1 MNDSSF
7 QKPNRAARS
16 LSLLACI
23 LLIALSTACAG
34 SNKGF
39 SLAHRKEKSLN
50 DCLELAKKKKGES
63 AIKCFEAYKSR
74 HFGQKGAAEADLA
87 IADTYFQ
94 QKDYLV
100 AAEAYNIFLESYP
113 GHESEAYAY
122 YKSGLSY
129 LKTAPKTVDR
139 DQTYLEYAA
148 RQLGAVITGYPNSPY
163 AAEAKTHYEDVTGK
177 MAKKDYYVGRFY
189 YKTKEYLASI
199 PRFQTVITDYQG
211 SSLEDKSFYYLVS
224 ALKKTD
230 QSDVAR
236 KYFEVYKE
244 HYPERMETIKKM
256 ARLF

>member
-1 MNDSSF
+1 MNDSPFGNSGS
-7 QKPNRAARS
+7 AARRAFI
-16 LSLLACI
+16 LAC
-23 LLIALSTACAG
+23 ALMSALTVACAG
-34 SNKGF
+34 KNKGF

-63 AIKCFEAYKSR
+63 AIQCFESYKSR

-87 IADTYFQ
+87 IADTYFK

-100 AAEAYNIFLESYP
+100 AAEAYNLFLESYP
-113 GHESEAYAY
+113 EHARAPYAY
-122 YKSGLSY
+122 YKSGVSY

-148 RQLGAVITGYPNSPY
+148 KQLGIVVNGYPGSSY
-163 AAEAKTHYEDVTGK
+163 AGEAKSYYEDVTGR

-199 PRFQTVITDYQG
+199 PRFQTVITDYPG

-244 HYPERMETIKKM
+244 HYPDRMESIKKM